1 MIYLFLFSRIQS
13 PGELGKKKIICVMS
27 RNVANKKN
35 ADMHKLHFFKY
46 SVVTGSEMSNPHRMP
61 CLNLD

>member
-1 MIYLFLFSRIQS
+1 MIR
-13 PGELGKKKIICVMS
+13 VMS